1 MVDRTGSNN
10 SFPTCSE
17 IRDIQRI
24 QTSGE
29 IVISA
34 IYRSFFEASKPLI
47 SPETVEKPKKS
58 NFQTYKCLILLYANF
73 IKI

>member
-29 IVISA
+29 PVISA
-34 IYRSFFEASKPLI
+34 ITSKYQVPDFSVI
-47 SPETVEKPKKS
+47 PQYDIT
-58 NFQTYKCLILLYANF
+58 T
-73 IKI
+73 

>member
-1 MVDRTGSNN
+1 MADKTGSNN

-29 IVISA
+29 PVISA
-34 IYRSFFEASKPLI
+34 MYQRFSNCLKPLI
-47 SPETVEKPKKS
+47 TP
-58 NFQTYKCLILLYANF
+58 TYREGALLPIAAINDRF
-73 IKI
+73 LRS

>member
-1 MVDRTGSNN
+1 MADKTGSNN

-29 IVISA
+29 PVISA
-34 IYRSFFEASKPLI
+34 ISKDYQPY
-47 SPETVEKPKKS
+47 E
-58 NFQTYKCLILLYANF
+58 
-73 IKI
+73 